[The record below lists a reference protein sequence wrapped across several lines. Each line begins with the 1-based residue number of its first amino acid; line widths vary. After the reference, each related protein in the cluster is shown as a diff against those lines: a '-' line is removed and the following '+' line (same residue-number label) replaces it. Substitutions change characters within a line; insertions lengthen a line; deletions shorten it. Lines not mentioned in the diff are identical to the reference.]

1 MVAYDAFSS
10 LFGEHGAI
18 LIVPIF
24 QNYSG
29 LVDGN
34 LEFDYG
40 TDVSLIYGCGLT
52 LRGQMWYFGGGTGYE
67 RQVSSK
73 AM

>member
-1 MVAYDAFSS
+1 MP
-10 LFGEHGAI
+10 H
-18 LIVPIF
+18 
-24 QNYSG
+24 
-29 LVDGN
+29 GN

-40 TDVSLIYGCGLT
+40 NGVSLVGGCGLT